1 MNVNPLISIVVPVY
15 NHENYIVECLDSVIL
30 QDYKNIE
37 VLICNDGSTDN
48 SDAKIKEWLAK
59 HPDIKSKYIS
69 QENQGVCKTLN
80 TLVSLARGEYIT
92 ICASDDSLT
101 STSISSRLECLTAYP
116 DKLACIGDATVIDQH
131 SSVVSDSAMISL
143 YHSNM
148 FRLQKNIVDELV
160 LRWAVVGPTLL
171 ISKKAYDKV
180 GCYNEELAIEDRDFY
195 LRLLA
200 HDLLVFI
207 PQAVANYRVHT
218 GNLSRKSV
226 NARLVVALEV
236 AKSNLINSELYEGK
250 LRWFLK
256 SHKLDLLLINY
267 RVPKLSFLLLSIYK
281 VIRKAIVKVII

>member
-1 MNVNPLISIVVPVY
+1 MNVNPLISIVIPVY
-15 NHENYIVECLDSVIL
+15 NHEKYIFECLDSVIL
-30 QDYKNIE
+30 QEYKNIE
-37 VLICNDGSTDN
+37 VLICNDGSKDN
-48 SDAKIKEWLAK
+48 SEAKIKKWLAK
-59 HPDIKSKYIS
+59 HPDIKCKYIS
-69 QENQGVCKTLN
+69 QKNQGVCKTLN

-101 STSISSRLECLTAYP
+101 STSISSRLECLIAHP
-116 DKLACIGDATVIDQH
+116 NKLACIGDATVIDQH
-131 SSVVSDSAMISL
+131 SSVVSDSAMKSL
-143 YHSNM
+143 YHSNKS
-148 FRLQKNIVDELV
+148 RLQRNIVDELV

-180 GCYNEELAIEDRDFY
+180 GCYNQELAIEDRDFY

-207 PQAVANYRVHT
+207 PQVVANYRVHT

-236 AKSNLINSELYEGK
+236 AKSNLINSDLYEGK

-267 RVPKLSFLLLSIYK
+267 RVPKLSFLLLSVYK